1 MKKSSLI
8 TKILLLAIV
17 SVTSF
22 SCSNDNDNTTDNI
35 VAPDTYSF
43 DRNGINTVSY
53 SGQTTRL
60 FQANELYSALNSTD
74 VSLSTLNLMFNG
86 DNDLSAGFT
95 TDSLNGTTKIIGSKT
110 AASALAGDPA
120 TKSRFDNM
128 LVEYVSEV
136 VPALNAGNVAAS
148 GQAGLAFDSGYQLN
162 EEGQELDQ
170 LFFKGLIGAFTLDQ
184 IVNNYVHPNQLDKGD
199 YVAENDN
206 GTLASGK
213 DYTNMEHKWDEG
225 FGYLYGEVDDISIN
239 NGLPAANEST
249 GNLLMKYF
257 KKVEQTYEPGI
268 ASTVYH
274 AFIDGRTAIL
284 NKNYVARDLAADI
297 IQVELSKVIGYYA
310 IHYMNDY
317 IAKLNSGE
325 IAKAHHSLSEAHGFI
340 LSLQFTNNGD
350 DMPFMDKITVE
361 NFLDNNLAD
370 FHNIDNNDLTDPTS
384 GMIALVKQAF
394 LENGITLN
402 ID

>member
-17 SVTSF
+17 SVASF
-22 SCSNDNDNTTDNI
+22 SCSNDNDNTTNNI
-35 VAPDTYSF
+35 IAPDTYSF

-95 TDSLNGTTKIIGSKT
+95 TESLNGTTKIIGSKT

-206 GTLASGK
+206 GTLASGE

-394 LENGITLN
+394 LDNGITLN

>member
-60 FQANELYSALNSTD
+60 FQANGLYSALNSTD

-95 TDSLNGTTKIIGSKT
+95 TASLNGTTKIIGSKT

>member
-350 DMPFMDKITVE
+350 DIPFMDKITVE

>member
-17 SVTSF
+17 SVASF
-22 SCSNDNDNTTDNI
+22 SCSNDNDNTTNNI
-35 VAPDTYSF
+35 IAPDTYSF

-350 DMPFMDKITVE
+350 DIPFMDKITVE

>member
-95 TDSLNGTTKIIGSKT
+95 TASLNGTTKIIGSKT
-110 AASALAGDPA
+110 AASALARDPA

-239 NGLPAANEST
+239 NGLPATNEST

-268 ASTVYH
+268 ASSVYH

-350 DMPFMDKITVE
+350 DIPFMDKITVE